1 MDCTCFSL
9 CTHAEAAAFVSA
21 IPHGEA
27 PEGSPWHG
35 YLRVVYG
42 PAPPPRRLSDI
53 NFWYHHHARWP
64 AAVEW
69 PMARCVSSRRGA
81 AVWFRDPTTPMC
93 EPVTCRRWLDDEYT
107 YDPSQS
113 RFQAYAAWAEAAR
126 AGAPFY
132 NASVEATHAVCSLSP
147 RNNYSCVRALVVRAA
162 VGTSR
167 ATLLSEKLQQG
178 AVRTR
183 FYKEAAALQP
193 GAPLVGCVAAQALRS
208 KAEARLISASMSLL
222 GRGQPCGHDEWIEVF
237 REDDRGLVSGGA
249 QLEGHGEYGCWFFPA
264 RGSGVFLNAGRTR
277 LLYRKSDVADL
288 SAEWQG
294 GVASAGG
301 RIEGK
306 GGSHEGKGGPSTS
319 KWGSP
324 ALQSPRAPL
333 AHDVTSPRHDAAEVW
348 ARDDFYTCS
357 NREACTPP
365 LQSIYRAESYP
376 RL

>member
-1 MDCTCFSL
+1 MNCACFSL

-42 PAPPPRRLSDI
+42 PAPPPRRLSGI

-69 PMARCVSSRRGA
+69 PMARCLSSRRGA

-132 NASVEATHAVCSLSP
+132 NASVEATHAVCSLHSLSP

-277 LLYRKSDVADL
+277 LLYRKADVADL

-301 RIEGK
+301 RG
-306 GGSHEGKGGPSTS
+306 
-319 KWGSP
+319 
-324 ALQSPRAPL
+324 
-333 AHDVTSPRHDAAEVW
+333 VTSPRHDAKEVW
-348 ARDDFYTCS
+348 ARTRRHNIHMLKKGS
-357 NREACTPP
+357 LHLATCTPP